1 MEVGWHLRLTR
12 DDELTFLVR
21 PQLAPT
27 VEDAVFIAGG
37 WALAWDKSAE
47 ADGFVAAT
55 TRRTR

>member
-1 MEVGWHLRLTR
+1 LLV
-12 DDELTFLVR
+12 FLVQ
-21 PQLAPT
+21 PQLALN